1 MKNFFKI
8 GEISKL
14 YGIGVDSIRYYEEI
28 GIIKP
33 QRSESGYRYYSIHD
47 IWRLNVIRDLRSIG
61 FTMEQIRE
69 YLDHHTVLSSI
80 SMLED
85 EKDAIAKQIQ
95 YLQKLQKNVEHR
107 LHNIHSAL
115 SLPLGEICLMNI
127 PPRRCHLLPEG
138 YKNEE
143 EMDVLIKQLINLNQ
157 NRLYIIGSNQIGTMI
172 SLPSLVN
179 KKVLSYQSVFL
190 IDEEGEDILA
200 AVITFASLIAGII
213 NRAPTGDKN
222 SSNMHT
228 LTTSKCLVTYWKF
241 FGSTFTQLL
250 MNQNILHNYSFL
262 SNKILR
268 LISSGKIISTT
279 VYQSFLSHIQF
290 PY

>member
-69 YLDHHTVLSSI
+69 YLNHHTVSSSI
-80 SMLED
+80 SMLKNEQ
-85 EKDAIAKQIQ
+85 ETIAKQIQ
-95 YLQKLQKNVEHR
+95 YLQKLQKNVAHR
-107 LHNIHSAL
+107 LETIHSAL
-115 SLPLGEICLMNI
+115 SLPLNEIHLMKI
-127 PPRRCHLLPEG
+127 PPRHCHRLPEG

-143 EMDVLIKQLINLNQ
+143 EMDFLIKQLINLNQ

-172 SLPSLVN
+172 SLPTLLN
-179 KKVLSYQSVFL
+179 EKTLSYQSVFL
-190 IDEEGEDILA
+190 IAEEGADIIDGGNYLCVTYRGNYKQSA
-200 AVITFASLIAGII
+200 HWGQKLIEYAHAHNCTVLGNLLEILWI
-213 NRAPTGDKN
+213 DI
-222 SSNMHT
+222 H
-228 LTTSKCLVTYWKF
+228 TTSDESEYI
-241 FGSTFTQLL
+241 TQLQL
-250 MNQNILHNYSFL
+250 PI
-262 SNKILR
+262 K
-268 LISSGKIISTT
+268 
-279 VYQSFLSHIQF
+279 
-290 PY
+290 

>member
-14 YGIGVDSIRYYEEI
+14 YGIGIDSIRYYEEI

-190 IDEEGEDILA
+190 IDEEGENILA
-200 AVITFASLIAGII
+200 GGHYLCVTYRGDYKQSSYWGQELIQYA
-213 NRAPTGDKN
+213 
-222 SSNMHT
+222 HT
-228 LTTSKCLVTYWKF
+228 HNFKVLGNLLEILWIDIHTTSDESEYI
-241 FGSTFTQLL
+241 TQLQL
-250 MNQNILHNYSFL
+250 PIE
-262 SNKILR
+262 
-268 LISSGKIISTT
+268 
-279 VYQSFLSHIQF
+279 
-290 PY
+290 

>member
-1 MKNFFKI
+1 
-8 GEISKL
+8 
-14 YGIGVDSIRYYEEI
+14 
-28 GIIKP
+28 
-33 QRSESGYRYYSIHD
+33 
-47 IWRLNVIRDLRSIG
+47 
-61 FTMEQIRE
+61 MEQIRE

-85 EKDAIAKQIQ
+85 EKDAIEKQIQ

-127 PPRRCHLLPEG
+127 PPRHCHLLPEG

-200 AVITFASLIAGII
+200 GGHYLCVTYRGDYRQSSYWGQELIQYA
-213 NRAPTGDKN
+213 
-222 SSNMHT
+222 HT
-228 LTTSKCLVTYWKF
+228 HNFKVLGNLLEILWIDIHTTSDESEYI
-241 FGSTFTQLL
+241 TQLQL
-250 MNQNILHNYSFL
+250 PIE
-262 SNKILR
+262 
-268 LISSGKIISTT
+268 
-279 VYQSFLSHIQF
+279 
-290 PY
+290 